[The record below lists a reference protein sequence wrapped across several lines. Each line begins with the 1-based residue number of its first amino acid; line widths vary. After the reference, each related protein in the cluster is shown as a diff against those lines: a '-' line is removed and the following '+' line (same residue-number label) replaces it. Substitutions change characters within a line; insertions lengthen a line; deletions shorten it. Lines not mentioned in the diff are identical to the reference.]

1 MNGFDLEA
9 FKQGVNAL
17 DREGNEWRYVGTLTG
32 NDIDHPIA
40 AQKIG
45 DLFDLETF
53 TNNGFSVI
61 GNTSP
66 SDLVSMVSRHAE
78 LKKTYVEGD
87 VWQHRPHE
95 SEPWETLEQEPQW
108 LDVFDYRI
116 HPLNDFIKAHKAD
129 EKVMWQD
136 AIIGKSFDW
145 DHPKWEP
152 ANFSKKKKKD
162 KSHKVGDLVM
172 VWDCDIKDAK
182 LKRIDRI
189 TSDNRCVTES
199 GYHWEHYL
207 TLKQWAKKVSKL
219 NKGEVKK

>member
-116 HPLNDFIKAHKAD
+116 HPLNDFIKAHKD
-129 EKVMWQD
+129 
-136 AIIGKSFDW
+136 
-145 DHPKWEP
+145 
-152 ANFSKKKKKD
+152 
-162 KSHKVGDLVM
+162 GDLVM
-172 VWDCDIKDAK
+172 IWDCDIKDAK